1 MISSINRILRPS
13 VLYNSKPAERR
24 FCPSIRHLV
33 ERSFFPGEL
42 IFARFIIEELD
53 SVVVSIGELDSVVV
67 SIDELDS
74 VIVSNGETDSVVD
87 STDGFDSVVVKV
99 DLQVFFFTPRNTF

>member
-24 FCPSIRHLV
+24 FGPSVRHLA

-74 VIVSNGETDSVVD
+74 VIVSIGETDSVVD